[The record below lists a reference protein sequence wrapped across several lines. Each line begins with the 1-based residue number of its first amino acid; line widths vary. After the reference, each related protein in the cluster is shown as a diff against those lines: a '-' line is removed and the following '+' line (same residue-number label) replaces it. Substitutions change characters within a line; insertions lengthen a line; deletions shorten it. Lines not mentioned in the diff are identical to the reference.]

1 MDTAL
6 LLIDI
11 QNAFCDPDASVG
23 AQGRDMSACITA
35 AGRCLG
41 LAEAARAKGVPVIWT
56 RYVLRSDYADGG
68 ILTEELRPNIKT
80 AGGLAAGSSDADFWV
95 PEAVLSSDFVID
107 KPRMSA
113 LIGTSLAVIL
123 RSLGVTEI
131 FVAGV
136 TTSMCVES
144 TVRDLSQH
152 DYRVFVVED
161 AVADFDGERHAA
173 SLRAMEF
180 GFARLIDS
188 SVANDLWSAD
198 DSRKGTGHGG

>member
-23 AQGRDMSACITA
+23 KQGRDMSACIAA

-41 LAEAARAKGVPVIWT
+41 LAKSARDARVPVIWT
-56 RYVLRSDYADGG
+56 RYVLRPDYADGG
-68 ILTEELRPNIKT
+68 ILTEELRPNIKK
-80 AGGLAAGSSDADFWV
+80 AGGLAAGSYDAGFWD
-95 PEAVLSSDFVID
+95 PGAIAPSDFVVD

-113 LIGTSLAVIL
+113 LIGTSLDVIL
-123 RSLGVTEI
+123 RSLRISDV

-152 DYRVFVVED
+152 DYRVAVIAD
-161 AVADFDGERHAA
+161 AVADFDSERHAA

-180 GFARLIDS
+180 GFARLVDS
-188 SVANDLWSAD
+188 SRAIVDWRS
-198 DSRKGTGHGG
+198 TGFSNREHHDR